1 MVAQTQQIYYDV
13 HYTNYREAYKARD
26 EHEHCISRIPS
37 ERYEQGVLHA
47 ERKEWLFGWHGE
59 HNGYDASSQNN
70 SKHEGCEHGIAVAS
84 ETGFFVLLQILNGVE
99 AFLESGN
106 ECVAIV
112 KGGSGCEEEFL
123 KCFIFLHTFNIV
135 LRLSLPRESCFF
147 TASMVQSVMSA
158 ISFTE

>member
-13 HYTNYREAYKARD
+13 DYTNYREAYKARD

-47 ERKEWLFGWHGE
+47 ERKEWLFGWLGE
-59 HNGYDASSQNN
+59 HNGYNASAQDN
-70 SKHEGCEHGIAVAS
+70 SEHEGSEHGVAVTSAA
-84 ETGFFVLLQILNGVE
+84 GFFVLLQILHGVE
-99 AFLESGN
+99 AFLESGY
-106 ECVAIV
+106 EYVAIV
-112 KGGSGCEEEFL
+112 KSGLGCEEEFL